1 MVAKRDWKSEMS
13 KGEMRQVRS
22 AIKNRLTK
30 RATVRSEKARG
41 SGKTLGQV
49 TKKAGVGLAVK
60 QRPAGKKQFT
70 KTQLEY
76 AKRVQG
82 SAAGKAKASKTYK
95 AAVGAERTAA
105 YKGHKGATQE
115 RRDSVARL
123 KNKYNIGSGSSK
135 ADRDAFKAAR
145 TKVIARHQ
153 KKQGKTTKKSA

>member
-1 MVAKRDWKSEMS
+1 MAKRDWKSEMS

-95 AAVGAERTAA
+95 AAVGAERTKAHA
-105 YKGHKGATQE
+105 GTKGATQQ
-115 RRDSVARL
+115 RRDSIARL
-123 KNKYNIGSGSSK
+123 KNKYKMGKGSSA
-135 ADRDAFKAAR
+135 ADRKAYKAAR
-145 TKVIARHQ
+145 TKVIARH
-153 KKQGKTTKKSA
+153 TKRKAG